1 MNKFCS
7 KNMSHFE
14 ADCEYKLNEEDYY
27 DQEDEHLDMLDPFR
41 KRRIESKAIRS
52 FNHLNVLSQLFLTN
66 FIIFNSNIFYYF

>member
-1 MNKFCS
+1 
-7 KNMSHFE
+7 MSHFE